1 MALTEK
7 RLRDA
12 TTESVPSLP
21 APTRRKAVTRQLS
34 RSIAVTLIVAWAV
47 GFPLALA
54 LEPAPADAGAV
65 PWWSFFIEIGLL
77 TSIAVAFVGLAKG
90 MRSGAGA
97 SFIGASIFTAGVFAC
112 PATGHHAIG
121 FWWMGQFAIALAL
134 VALSA
139 RAYLR
144 S

>member
-1 MALTEK
+1 LALTEK

-12 TTESVPSLP
+12 TSTPVPALP
-21 APTRRKAVTRQLS
+21 ARKSNGRQLS

-54 LEPAPADAGAV
+54 LEPTPADVGAV

-77 TSIAVAFVGLAKG
+77 TSIAAAFVGLAKG

-97 SFIGASIFTAGVFAC
+97 SFVAASIFTAGVFAC

-121 FWWMGQFAIALAL
+121 LWWIGEFAIALSL

>member
-1 MALTEK
+1 
-7 RLRDA
+7 
-12 TTESVPSLP
+12 
-21 APTRRKAVTRQLS
+21 LS

-54 LEPAPADAGAV
+54 LEPTPADVGAV

-77 TSIAVAFVGLAKG
+77 TSIAAAFVGLAKG

-97 SFIGASIFTAGVFAC
+97 SFVAASIFTAGVFAC

-121 FWWMGQFAIALAL
+121 LWWIGEFAIALAL

>member
-7 RLRDA
+7 RLRDSTA
-12 TTESVPSLP
+12 EAVP
-21 APTRRKAVTRQLS
+21 APTTPKAGTRQIS
-34 RSIAVTLIVAWAV
+34 RSIAATLIVAWAV

-54 LEPAPADAGAV
+54 LEPTPTDVGAV
-65 PWWSFFIEIGLL
+65 PWWGFFIEVGLL
-77 TSIAVAFVGLAKG
+77 TSIAIAFVGLVKG
-90 MRSGAGA
+90 MRSGAAA
-97 SFIGASIFTAGVFAC
+97 SFVAASIFTAGVFAC
-112 PATGHHAIG
+112 PASGHHAIG
-121 FWWMGQFAIALAL
+121 LWWFGEFAIALAL